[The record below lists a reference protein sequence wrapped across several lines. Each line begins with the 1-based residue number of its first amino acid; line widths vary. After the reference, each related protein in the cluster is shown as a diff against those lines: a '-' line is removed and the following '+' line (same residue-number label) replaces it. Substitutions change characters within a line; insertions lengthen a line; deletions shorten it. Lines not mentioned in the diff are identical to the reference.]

1 MARATIILGSA
12 SPRRRALLRQIGIAC
27 EVQTA
32 DIDERVH
39 DDEAPAE
46 YVLRLAIAK
55 AKKVASALVQD
66 TSLPVLAAD
75 TAVVVDGRILGKP
88 ANRSD
93 AVSQLQ
99 QLSGREHE
107 VLTGVALAFDNTME
121 TRLSVS
127 HVRFRQMDRSEIA
140 AYWDTGEP
148 VDKAGSYA
156 VQGIAA
162 VFIEEIRGSYSGIMG
177 LPLYETAQL
186 LRSVGHEIPGTQG
199 TT

>member
-1 MARATIILGSA
+1 MARASIILGSA
-12 SPRRRALLRQIGIAC
+12 SPRRRELLRQIGVEC
-27 EVQTA
+27 EVHTA

-39 DDEAPAE
+39 DNEAPAE
-46 YVLRLAIAK
+46 YVLRLAIEK
-55 AKKVASALVQD
+55 AERVASTLAHGA
-66 TSLPVLAAD
+66 SLPVLAAD
-75 TAVVVDGRILGKP
+75 TAVVVEERILGKP
-88 ANRSD
+88 ADRAD
-93 AVSQLQ
+93 AVTQLQ

-107 VLTGVALAFDNTME
+107 VLTGVALAFDDAVA

-186 LRSVGHEIPGTQG
+186 LRSVGHEIPRTQG

>member
-1 MARATIILGSA
+1 
-12 SPRRRALLRQIGIAC
+12 
-27 EVQTA
+27 
-32 DIDERVH
+32 VH
-39 DDEAPAE
+39 DKEAPAE

-55 AKKVASALVQD
+55 AKRVANALVEG

-107 VLTGVALAFDNTME
+107 VLTGVALAFDGTME

-127 HVRFRQMDRSEIA
+127 HVRFRQMDRSEID

-186 LRSVGHEIPGTQG
+186 LRSVGHDIPGTQG

>member
-55 AKKVASALVQD
+55 AKKVASELVQG

-177 LPLYETAQL
+177 LPLCETAQL

>member
-1 MARATIILGSA
+1 MARASIILGSA
-12 SPRRRALLRQIGIAC
+12 SPRRRELLRQIGVEC

-32 DIDERVH
+32 DIDERAQ
-39 DDEAPAE
+39 DNEAPAE
-46 YVLRLAIAK
+46 YVLRLAIEK
-55 AKKVASALVQD
+55 ANRVASIPVQGA
-66 TSLPVLAAD
+66 SLPVLAAD

-88 ANRSD
+88 ADRAD
-93 AVSQLQ
+93 GLWQLR

-107 VLTGVALAFDNTME
+107 VLTGVALALDNTVK

-127 HVRFRQMDRSEIA
+127 HVRFRRMDTSEIA

-148 VDKAGSYA
+148 ADKAGSYA

-162 VFIEEIRGSYSGIMG
+162 VFIQEIRGSYSGIMG

-186 LRSVGHEIPGTQG
+186 LRGVGHEIPRIRR

>member
-55 AKKVASALVQD
+55 AKKVASELVQG

-177 LPLYETAQL
+177 LPLCETAQL
-186 LRSVGHEIPGTQG
+186 LRSVGHDIPGTQG

>member
-1 MARATIILGSA
+1 MARASIILGSA
-12 SPRRRALLRQIGIAC
+12 SPRRRALLRQIGVEC
-27 EVQTA
+27 EVRTA
-32 DIDERVH
+32 DIDERVY
-39 DDEAPAE
+39 DNEAPAE
-46 YVLRLAIAK
+46 YVLRLATAK
-55 AKKVASALVQD
+55 ANSVASALEHG

-88 ANRSD
+88 ANRAD

-99 QLSGREHE
+99 QLSGREHR
-107 VLTGVALAFDNTME
+107 VLTGVALAFEDTVE

-127 HVRFRQMDRSEIA
+127 HVRFRRMDTSEIA

-186 LRSVGHEIPGTQG
+186 LRSVGHEIPCLQR

>member
-55 AKKVASALVQD
+55 AKKVASELVQG